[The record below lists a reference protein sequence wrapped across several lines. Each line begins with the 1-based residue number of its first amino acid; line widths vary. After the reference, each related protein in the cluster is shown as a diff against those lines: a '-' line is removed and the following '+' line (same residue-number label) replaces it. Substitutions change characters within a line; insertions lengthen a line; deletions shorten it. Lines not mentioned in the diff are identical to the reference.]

1 MNKSP
6 DPPSWASFHG
16 AEGVEVGDNLLIAY
30 LEVGAEKREAGL
42 KLAHKKGA
50 ERKYSLME
58 VWRAAK
64 NSLIKAYHSH

>member
-1 MNKSP
+1 M
-6 DPPSWASFHG
+6 
-16 AEGVEVGDNLLIAY
+16 LIAY

-64 NSLIKAYHSH
+64 NSLIKACHSH